1 MRVYR
6 VILCSL
12 ILGVFPCLA
21 VAEEQ
26 CNKAGVQ
33 EHQIPNFRVAAGCNA
48 EEVKG
53 VIIDSLIAQAEAERR
68 TKCPAC
74 KCQYTQPSVCTT
86 VLEDWSAL
94 DARIQVSP
102 IRRKSCKNGVGW
114 VARLTGNGSN
124 DRFRSACT
132 CVAPE

>member
-1 MRVYR
+1 MHVYR
-6 VILCSL
+6 VILFSL
-12 ILGVFPCLA
+12 VLTTFPCLA
-21 VAEEQ
+21 LSEEQ

-33 EHQIPNFRVAAGCNA
+33 DHQVPNFRVAAGCNPD
-48 EEVKG
+48 EVKTI
-53 VIIDSLIAQAEAERR
+53 IIDSLIAQAEAERR

-86 VLEDWSAL
+86 VLEDWAAL

-102 IRRKSCKNGVGW
+102 IRRKSCRSGVGW

-124 DRFRSACT
+124 DRFRSGCT
-132 CVAPE
+132 CVPQE